1 MRVVIATDG
10 SIEADLAETVF
21 LKLPL
26 PEDARF
32 TVAMATHLP
41 IHAAPAFTPEGL
53 SYSDKVAADTWRI
66 QHQVARR
73 TAESVAARI
82 RTRGFE
88 AEARVLEGDTAEELL
103 GFIKSE
109 NTDAVVVG
117 FGVSSNLAAAFLGSV
132 SRKLVLYSEASV
144 LVGRHYSD
152 VPVEGSCC
160 RLSGKDRLDV
170 LIAVDGS
177 AGSELSVKSLEC
189 QHEKVFRS
197 VTMIAV
203 EPLLYSSEGMDPTLL
218 YPSIALDRARIEAVA
233 RGAAERLVGCADRV
247 EFVTAFGRP
256 SVEIARTAES
266 RGSDLIM
273 LGANRHGFLDR
284 LLLGSCAYEVATSAP
299 CSVLILRDVL
309 PFSFAARSD
318 DGCGYG

>member
-88 AEARVLEGDTAEELL
+88 AEARVVGARIVALEEEL
-103 GFIKSE
+103 
-109 NTDAVVVG
+109 DAIFARG
-117 FGVSSNLAAAFLGSV
+117 EADAGRLAAL
-132 SRKLVLYSEASV
+132 
-144 LVGRHYSD
+144 
-152 VPVEGSCC
+152 
-160 RLSGKDRLDV
+160 
-170 LIAVDGS
+170 
-177 AGSELSVKSLEC
+177 
-189 QHEKVFRS
+189 
-197 VTMIAV
+197 T
-203 EPLLYSSEGMDPTLL
+203 
-218 YPSIALDRARIEAVA
+218 
-233 RGAAERLVGCADRV
+233 AA
-247 EFVTAFGRP
+247 
-256 SVEIARTAES
+256 
-266 RGSDLIM
+266 
-273 LGANRHGFLDR
+273 LGALGGR
-284 LLLGSCAYEVATSAP
+284 LREAHLAAHIGMREALSPDQRATYAKLRGYAP
-299 CSVLILRDVL
+299 R
-309 PFSFAARSD
+309 
-318 DGCGYG
+318 